1 MLNSENPVPDRT
13 PMTAPVTSM
22 NPPTL
27 RWPPAADEPRP
38 VTIESFVLIGRPA
51 DKVFEFVTNASLW
64 THWHPATE
72 SVVAPPRPLK
82 PGEQM
87 MESIRAGRR
96 RFSATWTVLACEPP
110 ALWVIASSPP
120 EGDARIVY
128 ELRADGDALTRFFRT
143 LSYRARRWPWTM
155 FDANLTRSVLTRQ
168 SERALANLKRVLEG
182 GKLG

>member
-1 MLNSENPVPDRT
+1 MRPSDTLT
-13 PMTAPVTSM
+13 

-27 RWPPAADEPRP
+27 RWPAAAADPRL

-51 DKVFEFVTNASLW
+51 DKVFDFATNASLW

-72 SVVAPPRPLK
+72 SVAAPARPLRR
-82 PGEQM
+82 GDRAV
-87 MESIRAGRR
+87 ESIRAGRR
-96 RFSATWTVLACEPP
+96 RLSATWTVLACEPP
-110 ALWVIASSPP
+110 ALWVIAASPP

-128 ELRADGDALTRFFRT
+128 ELRADGATLTRFFRT
-143 LSYRARRWPWTM
+143 LSYRSSRWPWTM
-155 FDANLTRSVLTRQ
+155 FDANMTRAVLLRQ

>member
-1 MLNSENPVPDRT
+1 MLGSGIRARMRPSDT
-13 PMTAPVTSM
+13 LTS
-22 NPPTL
+22 PPAL
-27 RWPPAADEPRP
+27 RWPAAAADPRL

-51 DKVFEFVTNASLW
+51 DKVFEFATNASLW

-72 SVVAPPRPLK
+72 SVVAPPRPLQ
-82 PGEQM
+82 PGDRA

-110 ALWVIASSPP
+110 TLWVIAASPP

-128 ELRADGDALTRFFRT
+128 ELRADGGTLTRFFRT
-143 LSYRARRWPWTM
+143 LSYRSSRWPWTM

-182 GKLG
+182 GKFG

>member
-1 MLNSENPVPDRT
+1 MRPSDTLT
-13 PMTAPVTSM
+13 
-22 NPPTL
+22 NPPAL
-27 RWPPAADEPRP
+27 RWPAAAADSRL

-51 DKVFEFVTNASLW
+51 DKVFEFATNASLW

-72 SVVAPPRPLK
+72 SVVAPPRPLQ
-82 PGEQM
+82 PGDRV

-96 RFSATWTVLACEPP
+96 RFSATWTVLASEPP
-110 ALWVIASSPP
+110 ALWVIAASPP

-128 ELRADGDALTRFFRT
+128 ELRADGGTLTRFFRT
-143 LSYRARRWPWTM
+143 LSYRSSRWPWTM
-155 FDANLTRSVLTRQ
+155 FDANLTRAMLLRQ